1 MTEPNLDKP
10 SEDSAPAKSCQADGN
25 QQHLSAIGREILSGL
40 LDRQGLASLR
50 SDSPAL
56 EQDEWRAVREV
67 AQKHRGEPLTLD
79 PIVIALVRTLVVR
92 WFSPAARDA
101 KTQRAWNAIAD
112 QIAASLYD
120 DPVARDRLQ
129 TLWTRLAAA

>member
-1 MTEPNLDKP
+1 MTESTNDKP
-10 SEDSAPAKSCQADGN
+10 SEDGAPATSCPPEGN
-25 QQHLSAIGREILSGL
+25 HPQLSAIGREILSGL

-50 SDSPAL
+50 SDSPPL
-56 EQDEWRAVREV
+56 EQDQWRAVREV
-67 AQKHRGEPLTLD
+67 ADKHRGEPLMLD
-79 PIVIALVRTLVVR
+79 PIVIDLVRSLVVR
-92 WFSPAARDA
+92 WFTPAARDE
-101 KTQRAWNAIAD
+101 KMQRAWNAIAD